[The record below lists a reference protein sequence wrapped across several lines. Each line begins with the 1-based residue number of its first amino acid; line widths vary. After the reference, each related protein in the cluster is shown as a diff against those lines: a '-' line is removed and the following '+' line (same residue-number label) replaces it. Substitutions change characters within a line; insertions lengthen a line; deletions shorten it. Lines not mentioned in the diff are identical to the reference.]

1 MAEKIRRAKRSQT
14 IEMVLDKN
22 KKKKKRKEKIKE
34 KKKQESLDENFHM
47 GIAFK
52 IAGEQD
58 TKKGNTGTMIF
69 TTVVYR

>member
-1 MAEKIRRAKRSQT
+1 
-14 IEMVLDKN
+14 
-22 KKKKKRKEKIKE
+22 
-34 KKKQESLDENFHM
+34 M

-69 TTVVYR
+69 MTVVHR